1 MRLPFFRRVIKGI
14 NAETVD
20 FPRVFGD
27 SGRTRTCNPLLRRQM
42 LYPVELRSRRA
53 ENRRKTPAKAR
64 LLGKTVR
71 ESLGFWWE

>member
-1 MRLPFFRRVIKGI
+1 MRLPFFRRVIRGI

-42 LYPVELRSRRA
+42 LYPVELRSRWK
-53 ENRRKTPAKAR
+53 ENRRKTQAKAR
-64 LLGKTVR
+64 LLEENPR
-71 ESLGFWWE
+71 ESLGF